1 LPTVNLKEQLKM
13 LSELQKIDS
22 QIYKLKEKKEVMPQ
36 EINALEASF
45 EEKKQKLQALEKT
58 SLDLQK
64 LKKEKDLELGVKEE
78 ATKKL
83 QGQLFALKTNKDYH
97 TMLQQINASKA
108 DASVIEDQILESFE
122 KIDTIKS
129 QIEQEKQNLQQEEKI
144 FQDQK
149 TQVQGKIKEIDSQLT
164 QLESQR
170 GHIIPGIAKNILTQY
185 ERVLAIRE
193 GQAIAG
199 IKDNTCLGCHMS
211 VSPQTINLVQMY
223 ENIITCDVCNR
234 ILYIEDTPS

>member
-1 LPTVNLKEQLKM
+1 M

-22 QIYKLKEKKEVMPQ
+22 QIYSLKEKKEIMPQ
-36 EINALEASF
+36 EIKALEAAF
-45 EEKKQKLQALEKT
+45 EEKKQKLLSLEKT
-58 SLDLQK
+58 SLDFQK
-64 LKKEKDLELGVKEE
+64 QKKERELELAAKEE

-97 TMLQQINASKA
+97 TMLKQINDSKA

-122 KIDTIKS
+122 NIDKIKG
-129 QIEQEKQNLQQEEKI
+129 QIEQEKQNLQQEEKA
-144 FQDQK
+144 FQGQK
-149 TQVQGKIKEIDSQLT
+149 TQVQEKIKEIDGQLT

-170 GHIIPGIAKNILTQY
+170 NHTIPGITQNILAQY
-185 ERVLAIRE
+185 ERVLSIRE

-199 IKDNTCLGCHMS
+199 IKNSTCLGCHMS
-211 VSPQTINLVQMY
+211 VSPQIINLVQMY
-223 ENIITCDVCNR
+223 ENIVTCDVCNR